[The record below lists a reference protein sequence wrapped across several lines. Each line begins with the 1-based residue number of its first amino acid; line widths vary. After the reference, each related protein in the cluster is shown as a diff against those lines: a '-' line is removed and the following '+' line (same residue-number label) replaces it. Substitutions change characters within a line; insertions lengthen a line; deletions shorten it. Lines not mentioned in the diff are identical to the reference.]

1 MLVLELALALPL
13 PMRLVLL
20 LLWIAW
26 AMPYNIGAGVA
37 VGVCVCSG
45 IGIGDGVVVVV
56 MDFSRRGE
64 PANTILLE
72 LISVLVSLNVF
83 FISVCEEGQKL
94 FDVVV
99 SEPCSCHFFLSGALP
114 TGVSSNM

>member
-1 MLVLELALALPL
+1 MLVPVLEGAL
-13 PMRLVLL
+13 RQQKLL
-20 LLWIAW
+20 DGCGCVRTLFIS
-26 AMPYNIGAGVA
+26 I
-37 VGVCVCSG
+37 VGVCVCAG